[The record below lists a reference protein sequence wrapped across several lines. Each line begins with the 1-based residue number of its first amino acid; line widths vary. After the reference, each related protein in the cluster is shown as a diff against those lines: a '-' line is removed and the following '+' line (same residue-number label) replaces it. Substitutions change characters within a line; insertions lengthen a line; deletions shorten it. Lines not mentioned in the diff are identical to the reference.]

1 MNGGPGPTWRS
12 PRPPRIP
19 RLNPDHAIQRPLSRR
34 PGTQL
39 RTVNGNVTRQPQVP
53 DLKQVYEWSKSPELT
68 IRLRNLSPD
77 TTTWDIYRN
86 FKKHGTIILIEIYE
100 GRSGIRDG
108 CGKIRFSPPPR
119 DAFWALPGSMNRF
132 QIRKENSHDTYIC
145 IVELDERNRNRLFKV
160 RSPINKTVEYD
171 EKMKLI
177 PSSLH
182 FGVMLSPE
190 SFMTMQTINAM
201 PGDELSLV
209 VDLLRNRLVATFMVD
224 FKDPRS
230 QWDTNYVSK
239 SQISEYDRKNK
250 YMFQIPFTQLKKIYR
265 VDLSN
270 AMIALII
277 SLDSPPA
284 FYRRR
289 EDEKSCH
296 SNGTLLWTDFDSWYR
311 QTDIV
316 YDPYQLA
323 TATVALHKE
332 QPVIDI
338 GAYM

>member
-1 MNGGPGPTWRS
+1 
-12 PRPPRIP
+12 
-19 RLNPDHAIQRPLSRR
+19 
-34 PGTQL
+34 
-39 RTVNGNVTRQPQVP
+39 
-53 DLKQVYEWSKSPELT
+53 
-68 IRLRNLSPD
+68 
-77 TTTWDIYRN
+77 
-86 FKKHGTIILIEIYE
+86 
-100 GRSGIRDG
+100 
-108 CGKIRFSPPPR
+108 
-119 DAFWALPGSMNRF
+119 
-132 QIRKENSHDTYIC
+132 
-145 IVELDERNRNRLFKV
+145 
-160 RSPINKTVEYD
+160 
-171 EKMKLI
+171 
-177 PSSLH
+177 
-182 FGVMLSPE
+182 
-190 SFMTMQTINAM
+190 MQTINAM

-209 VDLLRNRLVATFMVD
+209 VDLLRNRLIATFMVD

-230 QWDTNYVSK
+230 QWDTNYLSK

-338 GAYM
+338 GVYMWLADC